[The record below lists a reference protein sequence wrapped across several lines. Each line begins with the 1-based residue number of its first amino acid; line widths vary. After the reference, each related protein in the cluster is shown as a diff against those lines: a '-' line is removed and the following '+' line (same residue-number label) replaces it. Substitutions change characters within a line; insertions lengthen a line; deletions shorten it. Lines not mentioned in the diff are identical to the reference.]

1 MQPVALYN
9 TKKPLSSIPAVVV
22 QSNASRLLR
31 CICTSVE
38 YPEEDREIVPWN
50 AYIFTRAKNA

>member
-1 MQPVALYN
+1 
-9 TKKPLSSIPAVVV
+9 LSSIPAVVV

-31 CICTSVE
+31 RICTSVE
-38 YPEEDREIVPWN
+38 YPQENREIVPWN